1 MSFFNKKDKKP
12 KTKKI
17 PRDTS
22 SDALEQGRVEKYSAH
37 KRTDFV
43 RLYSFKV
50 ALFIMNKKPF
60 SSLCIA
66 AGGSQISVMS
76 GLTIGKGAVVDG
88 NIIGS
93 NSKNAGPQISVT
105 ENTEVLVNENFRH

>member
-1 MSFFNKKDKKP
+1 MINKK
-12 KTKKI
+12 
-17 PRDTS
+17 
-22 SDALEQGRVEKYSAH
+22 
-37 KRTDFV
+37 F
-43 RLYSFKV
+43 
-50 ALFIMNKKPF
+50 F
-60 SSLCIA
+60 SSLDTA

-105 ENTEVLVNENFRH
+105 ENTEVLVYESVRP